1 MAAIKKRHLHCTV
14 ARRPMPYSLSK
25 SVLACLLGA
34 LVLFVP
40 RGAAAQSG
48 TGGTISSAAALA
60 TSDFTFFLESYDKD
74 QKQWSQMN
82 STTQQFFFN
91 RARCECDD
99 DTTNWS
105 GYFKI
110 AIQPAST
117 TSTKVAA
124 LLTQNLVSSGR
135 AAIFAGGNATN
146 CLDPNQALTATSCLN
161 LIEPGNQAAGIEGGI
176 TAVANPRVWESNPI
190 PAAWLFNSTTQP
202 LCTSAA
208 ACDSKANCATASALT
223 ATIYV
228 WVQTTA
234 LQTPDLSN
242 LSFNVNL
249 VGEISFAP
257 TNVTVG
263 GGNEALAVKWDWPVD
278 LNPAANPTFMGTQ
291 VFCVR
296 AADLQVFK
304 PNPFGPGFM
313 TSSGPQGICQNVAP
327 ASSATGIFGLDPD
340 YLCSGLLPST
350 SNSYRIEGLQNG
362 INYGV
367 GVAAIDKYQNA
378 SVISDLV
385 YAMPIPTVDFYT
397 EYKNDGG
404 ASQGGYC
411 AAASGQRSP
420 GLLALGGFVALGL
433 LWWRRRK
440 GRGPGAGPLAVVLI
454 SSALASGQARAQAVY
469 HDDSI
474 IEDHATEAW
483 KGTPREFAIE
493 ARFGL
498 YTPGVDSEFSG
509 TGVKPQSHIFGSQKR
524 PMWQFEFDWEL
535 LQAFGTLSLGGVVG
549 YYKENALAPC
559 AASILQADPSQC
571 DSSGRSGDNTSLRLI
586 PLAAL
591 VIYRLDVA
599 AEQWKIPLV
608 PYGKVGLNYTIW
620 TVNDGNGNVPY
631 AGGGRGQGGTA
642 GWQAAVGISLQLD
655 WLDPSAARGFD
666 ADAGVNHSYAFFEL
680 DTIQSSGLGS
690 SNKLHVG
697 DNTWFAGLMF
707 EF

>member
-1 MAAIKKRHLHCTV
+1 MTSIGKRHRHCTS
-14 ARRPMPYSLSK
+14 ASKSMPYSLSK
-25 SVLACLLGA
+25 WVLACLLGA
-34 LVLFVP
+34 LVLFP
-40 RGAAAQSG
+40 ASSALAQGG
-48 TGGTISSAAALA
+48 TGGAISTVRALT
-60 TSDFTFFLESYDKD
+60 TSDFAFLLYKWDTG
-74 QKQWSQMN
+74 QKNWVQMN
-82 STTQQFFFN
+82 TTDQQFFFN
-91 RARCECDD
+91 RARCECDG
-99 DTTNWS
+99 DTTDWS
-105 GYFKI
+105 GYFVI
-110 AIQPAST
+110 GIQAAST
-117 TSTKVAA
+117 TSTTVAQ
-124 LLTQNLVSSGR
+124 LLAQNLLSSGR
-135 AAIFAGGNATN
+135 AAIFAGGNAVN
-146 CLDPNQALTATSCLN
+146 CLDPNNVLAPTSCLN

-176 TAVANPRVWESNPI
+176 AAVVNPTVWKSSPI
-190 PAAWLFNSTTQP
+190 PAAWLFNSTTQSV
-202 LCTSAA
+202 CTSAA
-208 ACDSKANCATASALT
+208 ACNSTANCGTAAPLT
-223 ATIYV
+223 ATIYI

-249 VGEISFAP
+249 VGQVSTTP
-257 TNVTVG
+257 TDITVQ
-263 GGNEALAVKWDWPVD
+263 GGNEALAVSWDWPID
-278 LNPAANPTFMGTQ
+278 LNPSANPTFMGTQ

-304 PNPFGPGFM
+304 TDTFGPAYM
-313 TSSGPQGICQNVAP
+313 TSSGYKGICPNFTP
-327 ASSATGIFGLDPD
+327 ASSSTGIFGLDPS

-350 SNSYRIEGLQNG
+350 SKSYRIEGLQNG

-367 GVAAIDKYQNA
+367 GVAAIDKYKNA
-378 SVISDLV
+378 SVISDV
-385 YAMPIPTVDFYT
+385 QYGMPIPTVDFYT

-411 AAASGQRSP
+411 AAASGKRSP
-420 GLLALGGFVALGL
+420 GLLALGGLVALGI

-498 YTPGVDSEFSG
+498 YTPAIDSEFSG

-524 PMWQFEFDWEL
+524 PMWQLEFDWEI

-559 AASILQADPSQC
+559 AASILQTDPSQC
-571 DSSGRSGDNTSLRLI
+571 DKSGRSGDNTSLRLI

-599 AEQWKIPLV
+599 AQQWKIPLV

-620 TVNDGNGNVPY
+620 TVNDGNGNVAY

-655 WLDPSAARGFD
+655 FLDPSSARGFD
-666 ADAGVNHSYAFFEL
+666 ADSGVNHTYAFFEL

>member
-1 MAAIKKRHLHCTV
+1 
-14 ARRPMPYSLSK
+14 MPYSLSK
-25 SVLACLLGA
+25 WVLACLLGA
-34 LVLFVP
+34 LAIFP
-40 RGAAAQSG
+40 ARSAFAQSG
-48 TGGTISSAAALA
+48 TGGATSTATALS
-60 TSDFTFFLESYDKD
+60 TSDFTFFLEKYDTG
-74 QKQWSQMN
+74 QKNWVQMN
-82 STTQQFFFN
+82 STEQQFFFN
-91 RARCECDD
+91 RARCECDG

-110 AIQPAST
+110 AIQTAST

-146 CLDPNQALTATSCLN
+146 CLDPNNVLAATSCLN

-190 PAAWLFNSTTQP
+190 PAAWLFNSTTQSV
-202 LCTSAA
+202 CTSAA

-234 LQTPDLSN
+234 LQTPDISN

-249 VGEISFAP
+249 VGEVSFAP

-263 GGNEALAVKWDWPVD
+263 GGNEALAVKWDWPTD

-304 PNPFGPGFM
+304 TGSFGAAYM
-313 TSSGPQGICQNVAP
+313 TSSGTNGICQNIAP
-327 ASSATGIFGLDPD
+327 ASSSTGILGLDPA

-350 SNSYRIEGLQNG
+350 SKSYRIEGLQNG

-378 SVISDLV
+378 SVISNLV

-411 AAASGQRSP
+411 AAASGKHSP
-420 GLLALGGFVALGL
+420 GLLALGGLVALGI

-469 HDDSI
+469 RDDSMI
-474 IEDHATEAW
+474 QDPATEAW

-524 PMWQFEFDWEL
+524 PMWQFELDWEF
-535 LQAFGTLSLGGVVG
+535 LQLFGTLSLGGVVG

-571 DSSGRSGDNTSLRLI
+571 DKSGRSGDNTSLRLI

-591 VIYRLDVA
+591 VVYRMDVA
-599 AEQWKIPLV
+599 AERWRIPLV

-620 TVNDGNGNVPY
+620 TVNDGNDDVPY
-631 AGGGRGQGGTA
+631 AGVGRGQGGTA

-690 SNKLHVG
+690 SHKLHVG